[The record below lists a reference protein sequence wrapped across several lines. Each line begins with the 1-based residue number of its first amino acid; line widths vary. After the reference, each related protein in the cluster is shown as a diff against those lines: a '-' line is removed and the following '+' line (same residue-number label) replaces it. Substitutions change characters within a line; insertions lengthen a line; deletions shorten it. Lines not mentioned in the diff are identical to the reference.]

1 MVVIVVCT
9 YVVCISKKKA
19 CFSKEI
25 FNFRIGNL
33 LLHPLHVEDKITVTY
48 FCVLINE
55 FSDRFGYLL
64 HQNVVIGKGDVIN
77 ASISF
82 LSF

>member
-1 MVVIVVCT
+1 M
-9 YVVCISKKKA
+9 YRISKKKQ
-19 CFSKEI
+19 EI

-33 LLHPLHVEDKITVTY
+33 LLYSLHVEDKITVTY
-48 FCVLINE
+48 FCVRINE

-64 HQNVVIGKGDVIN
+64 HQNVVIGKGDIIN

>member
-1 MVVIVVCT
+1 MVVF
-9 YVVCISKKKA
+9 VVCIVFLKKKA

-33 LLHPLHVEDKITVTY
+33 LLYSLHVEDKITVTY
-48 FCVLINE
+48 FCVLING

-64 HQNVVIGKGDVIN
+64 HENVVIGKGDVIN

-82 LSF
+82 LPF